1 MTLYTDLRI
10 CDNWKMA
17 YILIQLSHSGGLKLT
32 GEMYRKEYRTGAP
45 YILGWAV
52 PQEWIAGES
61 VCERD
66 EMR

>member
-1 MTLYTDLRI
+1 
-10 CDNWKMA
+10 
-17 YILIQLSHSGGLKLT
+17 
-32 GEMYRKEYRTGAP
+32 MYRKEYRTGAP